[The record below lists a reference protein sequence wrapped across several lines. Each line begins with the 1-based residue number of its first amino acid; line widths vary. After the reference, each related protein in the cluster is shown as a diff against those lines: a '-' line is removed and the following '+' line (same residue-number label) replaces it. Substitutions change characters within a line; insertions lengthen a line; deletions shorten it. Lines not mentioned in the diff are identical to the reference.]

1 MDTNVIKKDIFK
13 VKELNSGTIIARA
26 FKPLPIV
33 LELVNE
39 NFNNFENLIIFMGK
53 SGKQKLEETLRNWE
67 LDYETRKS
75 ITNEDSFLINIK
87 NIKKKN

>member
-1 MDTNVIKKDIFK
+1 
-13 VKELNSGTIIARA
+13 
-26 FKPLPIV
+26 
-33 LELVNE
+33 VNE